1 MSRIKALLDEQ
12 GCVLV
17 AIDGGA
23 ASGKSTLAEALRGR
37 LDAAVIH
44 MDDFFLPP
52 ELRTAER
59 LSQPG
64 GNVHRERFLEE
75 VLRPLAAGEAVTFRP
90 FDCGEMDF
98 SAPVTVPPRAVT
110 LIEGAYSHH
119 PDLWDSYDL
128 RVFLEVSPALQRTR
142 IEARNGEMASRFFEE
157 WVPMEQ
163 RYFEWFGIREKA
175 DMVVDAAILESPLQK
190 NTHNKEN

>member
-1 MSRIKALLDEQ
+1 VSAFEPLISRIKALLDEQ

-23 ASGKSTLAEALRGR
+23 ASGKSTLAEALSVR
-37 LDAAVIH
+37 LGAAVIH

-75 VLRPLAAGEAVTFRP
+75 VLRPLAAGEGARFRP
-90 FDCGEMDF
+90 FDCGVMDF
-98 SAPVTVPPRAVT
+98 ADSVTVPPRAVT

-119 PDLWDSYDL
+119 PDLRDFYDL
-128 RVFLEVSPALQRTR
+128 RVFLEVPPALQRTR
-142 IEARNGEMASRFFEE
+142 IEARNGEMAAQFFEE
-157 WVPMEQ
+157 WIPLEQ
-163 RYFEWFGIREKA
+163 RYFEHFGIREKA
-175 DMVVDAAILESPLQK
+175 DVVVDAGDS
-190 NTHNKEN
+190 